1 MARKERQSKIK
12 AILLISMIFTWFLC
26 LPIMAEEKISKEFS
40 YSNGGLKGGSFII
53 DTSPV
58 PLESESKIS
67 VESFT
72 LVNTE
77 IRGLKTSLNFDPKRI
92 NINPDPS
99 RRLNKHIKMN
109 RVENSL
115 YTTFLI
121 THTIL
126 NVADYVTTV
135 KGLKYECLQ
144 ESNPLMKPFIKNPY
158 IFAAVKVG
166 ITTLNFYLMKKLH
179 KKNKIQAWIVST
191 ISNFITFYFVANNI
205 KMIRRAQGM

>member
-1 MARKERQSKIK
+1 
-12 AILLISMIFTWFLC
+12 MIFAWFLC
-26 LPIMAEEKISKEFS
+26 LPLMAEEKTSEKSS
-40 YSNGGLKGGSFII
+40 YSNRELKGGSFII
-53 DTSPV
+53 DTSPF

-67 VESFT
+67 VESFN

-77 IRGLKTSLNFDPKRI
+77 IRDLKKSLNFDLKRI

-99 RRLNKHIKMN
+99 PHLNKHIKMN

-121 THTIL
+121 THAIL
-126 NVADYVTTV
+126 NAADYVTTV
-135 KGLKYECLQ
+135 KGLKYESLQ
-144 ESNPLMKPFIKNPY
+144 EGNPLMKPFIKNPY

-166 ITTLNFYLMKKLH
+166 ITALNFYLMKKLY
-179 KKNKIQAWIVST
+179 KKNKTQAWIVNA
-191 ISNFITFYFVANNI
+191 ISNFIAFYLVANNV